1 MAYPDTAWHENTP
14 VICPVARLDTRGHG
28 LPQNQKRTKVSK
40 CAKFVG
46 LFFYFGQR
54 VHQISTR
61 GECLIGKLFKV
72 GMGVGPSIQ
81 TRVYK
86 WEWFKIKERWILPRS
101 NPRISGPTPP
111 SPNQMNRRIH
121 DPWKPIPGPSGH
133 WWISLCPCWPS
144 SSDPPQVF
152 WGMFRW
158 LSIVSKAY

>member
-1 MAYPDTAWHENTP
+1 MMAYPDTAWHENTP

-81 TRVYK
+81 TRVYGNGLK
-86 WEWFKIKERWILPRS
+86 SKKDGFS
-101 NPRISGPTPP
+101 QDPTPGLVGQP
-111 SPNQMNRRIH
+111 LQARI
-121 DPWKPIPGPSGH
+121 
-133 WWISLCPCWPS
+133 
-144 SSDPPQVF
+144 
-152 WGMFRW
+152 R
-158 LSIVSKAY
+158 